1 MALEGMMRLDK
12 RLKAIAVALAVVVVS
27 FLVSLEAINWLSGG
41 AVKAPVI
48 AEPPPLPPV
57 ARTSFVVAP
66 VVISLS
72 AIRDAAERSAQKN
85 FSGKADNPVAQVLQN
100 ADIGWTASRGPI
112 SATGNQDMLSLS
124 TPITGK
130 INVTGSLSSK
140 ATGAVQDAIGGL
152 LGANAAKQVGSIN
165 IKNVNANAEIKGNVT
180 ITSRPKFAA
189 AWRIEPNF
197 GAQVTLGDTNVS
209 LAGAHVNLPQ
219 QIKPVIDKTVG
230 DQLNAV
236 GERIRSDPTL
246 EKNAR
251 AQWARAC
258 QSIPLQVAG
267 TTAAMPAL
275 WLEMKPTR
283 AVAAQPKI
291 DSSAL
296 TLTMGIEAETRISP
310 TQTKPDCPFP
320 EKITIVPPT
329 AGGVSIGVPI
339 ELPFTEI
346 DKIIE
351 AQFVGKTFP
360 EDGSGSA
367 EVTVNHATLAAS
379 GDRLLIS
386 LLVHAKEKTSWFG
399 FGADATLHIWGR
411 PILDDAQQTLRFTD
425 VQLAVESEAAFGLLG
440 AAARAVVPHLQQT
453 LYEKTMVDLKPFAG
467 NAREKIADAIAAF
480 QKSSDGVRV
489 DAKIDDLRLSD
500 IAFDAKTLRI
510 VAQAE
515 GSINVTVTK
524 LPDL

>member
-1 MALEGMMRLDK
+1 MRLDK
-12 RLKAIAVALAVVVVS
+12 RLKMIAIALGVILVS
-27 FLVSLEAINWLSGG
+27 FLVSLEAMDWLSSGG

-66 VVISLS
+66 VVISLA

-85 FSGKADNPVAQVLQN
+85 FAGKADNPVAQVLQN

-112 SATGNQDMLSLS
+112 SATGAQDMLSLS

-130 INVTGSLSSK
+130 VNITGSLSSK

-165 IKNVNANAEIKGNVT
+165 IKNINANAEIKGNVT

-189 AWRIEPNF
+189 AWRVEPNF

-209 LAGAHVNLPQ
+209 LAGAHVNVPQ
-219 QIKPVIDKTVG
+219 QIKPFIDKTVG
-230 DQLNAV
+230 DQLNAA
-236 GERIRSDPTL
+236 GERIRNDPTL

-251 AQWARAC
+251 IQWAKAC
-258 QSIPLQVAG
+258 QSIPLQAAG

-291 DSSAL
+291 DATAM

-310 TQTKPDCPFP
+310 TPTKPDCPFP

-329 AGGVSIGVPI
+329 PGGVSIGVPI
-339 ELPFTEI
+339 DLPFTEI
-346 DKIIE
+346 NKIIE

-360 EDGSGSA
+360 EDGSGSVD
-367 EVTVNHATLAAS
+367 VTVKQATLAAS

-386 LLVHAKEKTSWFG
+386 LLVHAKEKSFFG

-411 PILDDAQQTLRFTD
+411 PVLDDEQQTLRFTD
-425 VQLAVESEAAFGLLG
+425 IQLAVESEAAFGLLG
-440 AAARAVVPHLQQT
+440 AAARTVVPHLQQT
-453 LYEKTMVDLKPFAG
+453 LYEKTMIDLKPFAA
-467 NAREKIADAIAAF
+467 NAREKIADAIADL
-480 QKSSDGVRV
+480 QKSGDGVRV
-489 DAKIDDLRLSD
+489 DARINNLRLSD
-500 IAFDAKTLRI
+500 IAFDAKTLRVI
-510 VAQAE
+510 AQAE
-515 GSINVTVTK
+515 GAINVTVNK

>member
-1 MALEGMMRLDK
+1 MMRLDK
-12 RLKAIAVALAVVVVS
+12 RLKTIAIALGVVAVS
-27 FLVSLEAINWLSGG
+27 FLVSLKAIDWLSPGG
-41 AVKAPVI
+41 TVKAPVI

-66 VVISLS
+66 VVVSLS

-112 SATGNQDMLSLS
+112 TATGGQDMLSLS

-130 INVTGSLSSK
+130 VNITGSLSSK

-165 IKNVNANAEIKGNVT
+165 IKNINANAEIKGNVT

-209 LAGAHVNLPQ
+209 LAGAHVNVPQ
-219 QIKPVIDKTVG
+219 QVKPFIDKTVG
-230 DQLNAV
+230 DQLNVV
-236 GERIRSDPTL
+236 GDRIRHDATL

-267 TTAAMPAL
+267 TTAGMPPL

-283 AVAAQPKI
+283 AVAAQPQI
-291 DSSAL
+291 DGSAM
-296 TLTMGIEAETRISP
+296 TLTMGIEAETRVSP

-339 ELPFTEI
+339 DLPFTEVN
-346 DKIIE
+346 KIIS

-360 EDGSGSA
+360 EDGSGA
-367 EVTVNHATLAAS
+367 VDVTVKQATLAAS

-386 LLVHAKEKTSWFG
+386 LLVHAKEKKSLFG

-411 PILDDAQQTLRFTD
+411 PVLDDAQQTLRFTD

-440 AAARAVVPHLQQT
+440 AAARAVVPRLQQT
-453 LYEKTMVDLKPFAG
+453 LYEKTMIDLKPFTA
-467 NAREKIADAIAAF
+467 NAREKIAEAIADL
-480 QKSSDGVRV
+480 QKSGDGVRV
-489 DAKIDDLRLSD
+489 DAKIDDIRLSD
-500 IAFDAKTLRI
+500 IAFDAKTLRVI
-510 VAQAE
+510 AQAE
-515 GSINVTVTK
+515 GAINVTVTK

>member
-1 MALEGMMRLDK
+1 MRLRLDK
-12 RLKAIAVALAVVVVS
+12 RLKTIALALGVVAIS
-27 FLVSLEAINWLSGG
+27 FLVSLIAMDWLSLSG

-72 AIRDAAERSAQKN
+72 AIRDAAERSAQKT

-112 SATGNQDMLSLS
+112 TATGGQDMLSLS

-130 INVTGSLSSK
+130 VNVTGSVSSK
-140 ATGAVQDAIGGL
+140 ATGAVTDAIGGL

-165 IKNVNANAEIKGNVT
+165 IKNLNANAEIKGNVT

-189 AWRIEPNF
+189 AWRVEPNF
-197 GAQVTLGDTNVS
+197 GAQVTLGDTNLS
-209 LAGAHVNLPQ
+209 LAGAHVNVPQ
-219 QIKPVIDKTVG
+219 QIKPFIDKTVG
-230 DQLNAV
+230 DQLNVLSA
-236 GERIRSDPTL
+236 RIRNDPTL

-251 AQWARAC
+251 IQWAKAC
-258 QSIPLQVAG
+258 RSMPLQG
-267 TTAAMPAL
+267 TGSTGAVPAL

-291 DSSAL
+291 DASAL

-310 TQTKPDCPFP
+310 APTTPDCPFP

-339 ELPFTEI
+339 DLPFTEI
-346 DKIIE
+346 NKIIE

-360 EDGSGSA
+360 EDGSGA
-367 EVTVNHATLAAS
+367 VDVTVEHATLAAS

-386 LLVHAKEKTSWFG
+386 LLVHAKEKSFFG
-399 FGADATLHIWGR
+399 FGAGATLHIWGR
-411 PILDDAQQTLRFTD
+411 PVLDDAQQTLRFTD
-425 VQLAVESEAAFGLLG
+425 IELAVESEAAFGLLG
-440 AAARAVVPHLQQT
+440 AAARAAVPHLQRT
-453 LYEKTMVDLKPFAG
+453 LYEKTVIDLKPFAA
-467 NAREKIADAIAAF
+467 NAREKIADMIAEF
-480 QKSSDGVRV
+480 QKSGDGVRV
-489 DAKIDDLRLSD
+489 DAKINDLHLSD
-500 IAFDAKTLRI
+500 IAFDAKTLRV

-515 GSINVTVTK
+515 GAINVTVTK